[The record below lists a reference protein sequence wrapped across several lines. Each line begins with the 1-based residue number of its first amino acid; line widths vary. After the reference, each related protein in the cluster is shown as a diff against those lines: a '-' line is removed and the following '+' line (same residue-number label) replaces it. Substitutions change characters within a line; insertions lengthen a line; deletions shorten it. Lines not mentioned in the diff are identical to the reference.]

1 MTILCGCNQ
10 TWVFEVESSWYVLRI
25 VEVRNDELIYCND
38 RTDVVDLACN
48 LEVGAHE
55 GRKMSM
61 TDVVLLIGDCILVD
75 ENA

>member
-1 MTILCGCNQ
+1 MTILRGCDQ

-25 VEVRNDELIYCND
+25 GEVRNDELIYCND
-38 RTDVVDLACN
+38 RTDLVDLACN

-61 TDVVLLIGDCILVD
+61 TDVVLLIGDHMLVD

>member
-1 MTILCGCNQ
+1 MAILRGCNQ
-10 TWVFEVESSWYVLRI
+10 TWVFEVESSWYELRI
-25 VEVRNDELIYCND
+25 GEVRNDELIYCND
-38 RTDVVDLACN
+38 RTDLVDLACD

-61 TDVVLLIGDCILVD
+61 TDVVLLIGDHMLVD